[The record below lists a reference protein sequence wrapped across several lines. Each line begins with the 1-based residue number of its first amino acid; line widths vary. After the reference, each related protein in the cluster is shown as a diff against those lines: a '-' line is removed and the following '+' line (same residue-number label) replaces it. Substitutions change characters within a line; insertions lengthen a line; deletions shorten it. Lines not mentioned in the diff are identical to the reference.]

1 MKRLWIGICLS
12 ALCFDVHLSVA
23 WAQKATG
30 PRMVLK
36 EKSVEYKEVNE
47 GDIIEHAFTVLNEG
61 DQPLEIKNVKPG

>member
-1 MKRLWIGICLS
+1 MKRLLIGIYLL
-12 ALCFDVHLSVA
+12 ALFFDVHLSVA
-23 WAQKATG
+23 WAQKAIG

-47 GDIIEHAFTVLNEG
+47 GDIIEHTFKVLNEG